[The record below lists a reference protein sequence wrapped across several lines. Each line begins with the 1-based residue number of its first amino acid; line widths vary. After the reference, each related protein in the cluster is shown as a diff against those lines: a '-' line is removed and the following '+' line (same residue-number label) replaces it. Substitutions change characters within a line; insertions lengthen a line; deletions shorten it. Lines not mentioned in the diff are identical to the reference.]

1 MKRLTAVFIVMM
13 LAVAAGRAQTARP
26 TVESIGNKV
35 MCLCGCVAVLNQCP
49 HQGCA
54 THEEVKAVIEKL
66 IAEGKDEPAIL
77 QELTARYGMKILAA
91 PPAQGFNIAAWLLPG
106 FGLIFGLVAV
116 FVVVRRLRKPAAAP
130 STAPAEPASV
140 DPKVLAAM
148 EEEMKTTGLGTRG

>member
-1 MKRLTAVFIVMM
+1 MM
-13 LAVAAGRAQTARP
+13 LAAAAGRAQNPRP
-26 TVESIGNKV
+26 TVESVGNKV
-35 MCLCGCVAVLNQCP
+35 MCLCGCVAILNQCP

-91 PPAQGFNIAAWLLPG
+91 PPAQGFNIAAWVLPG
-106 FGLIFGLVAV
+106 LGLLFGLVVV
-116 FVVVRRLRKPAAAP
+116 FVTVRRLRKPEALPGTAA
-130 STAPAEPASV
+130 AEPASV

-148 EEEMKTTGLGTRG
+148 EEEMKESGLGARR